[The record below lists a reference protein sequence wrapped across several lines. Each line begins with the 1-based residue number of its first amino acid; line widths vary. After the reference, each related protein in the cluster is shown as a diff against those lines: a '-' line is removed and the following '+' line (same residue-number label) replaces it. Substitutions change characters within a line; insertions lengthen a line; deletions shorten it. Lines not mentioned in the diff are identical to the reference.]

1 MNNYNRFKLLLSKRW
16 KMSQS
21 QTSQSD
27 DNLNLNINKIVNDAL
42 RVFFK
47 DAVRIALTSPSQS
60 VFFLRTLRWQ
70 NKAAKTRQK
79 LELQGLHVPPIL
91 VISVTSKCN
100 LHCAGCYH
108 QALRSKPD
116 AEMSDERIERLVDEA
131 KELGISFIVLAGG
144 EPLMRANILDISK
157 QTPEIMFMMFTNG
170 LLLNEQVL
178 EQIASN
184 KNIVPL
190 LSLEGYQIDTDGR
203 RGTGVYNQLLKSIGK
218 LKNKGLFWGTTLTM
232 TRTNFAEVTDEAF
245 IKQLVDSGCK
255 LFMMVEYTPV
265 IAGTEDW
272 VLSEEQKSKVIA
284 IRNGFR
290 KKFPA
295 MFIALP
301 WDEEEIGGCL
311 SAGRGFIHVSSEGN
325 VEPCPFIAYSDTN
338 LKNLPL
344 KEALQ
349 SKMLKTIREN
359 HAELKEIHGC
369 ALWEKREWVESLAKN
384 KQ

>member
-1 MNNYNRFKLLLSKRW
+1 MVS
-16 KMSQS
+16 MSE
-21 QTSQSD
+21 TAKAE
-27 DNLNLNINKIVNDAL
+27 DNLNFNVNKIVNQAL
-42 RVFFK
+42 GVFFK

-70 NKAAKTRQK
+70 NKANKTRQK
-79 LELQGLHVPPIL
+79 FELEGLHVPPVL

-100 LHCAGCYH
+100 LHCEGCYH
-108 QALRSKPD
+108 QALRAKPD

-144 EPLMRANILDISK
+144 EPLMRPNILSISK
-157 QTPEIMFMMFTNG
+157 QTPEIMFLMFTNG
-170 LLLNEQVL
+170 LLLNDQVL

-203 RGTGVYNQLLKSIGK
+203 RGTGVYNQLLNSIGK
-218 LKNKGLFWGTTLTM
+218 LEKTGLFWGATLTM
-232 TRTNFAEVTDEAF
+232 TRTNFDEVTDDAF
-245 IKQLVDSGCK
+245 IKKLVDSGCK
-255 LFMMVEYTPV
+255 FFMLVEYTPV
-265 IAGTEDW
+265 TAATENW
-272 VLSEEQKSKVIA
+272 VLTEEQKAKVVP

-290 KKFPA
+290 KKYQA
-295 MFIALP
+295 LFIALP
-301 WDEEEIGGCL
+301 WDEDEIGGCL
-311 SAGRGFIHVSSEGN
+311 SAGRGFVHVSAEGN

-338 LKNLPL
+338 LKSMPL
-344 KEALQ
+344 REALQ

-369 ALWEKREWVESLAKN
+369 ALWEKREWVAQLAKD

>member
-1 MNNYNRFKLLLSKRW
+1 ITIIDSSSSFETNKMNQASE
-16 KMSQS
+16 
-21 QTSQSD
+21 SD
-27 DNLNLNINKIVNDAL
+27 DNLNLNVNKIVNDAL
-42 RVFFK
+42 RVFFR

-100 LHCAGCYH
+100 LHCEGCYH
-108 QALRSKPD
+108 QALRSKPE

-157 QTPEIMFMMFTNG
+157 KTPEIMFMMFTNG
-170 LLLNEQVL
+170 LLLNDQVL

-203 RGTGVYNQLLKSIGK
+203 RGTGVYDQLLKSISK
-218 LKNKGLFWGTTLTM
+218 LKNKGLFWGTTLTL

-245 IKQLVDSGCK
+245 IRQLVDSGCK

-301 WDEEEIGGCL
+301 WDEDEIGGCL

-338 LKNLPL
+338 LKNMPL
-344 KEALQ
+344 KQALQ

-359 HAELKEIHGC
+359 HAELKEIQGC
-369 ALWEKREWVESLAKN
+369 ALWEKREWVKSLAKDS
-384 KQ
+384 

>member
-1 MNNYNRFKLLLSKRW
+1 
-16 KMSQS
+16 MSQS
-21 QTSQSD
+21 QTSESD

-157 QTPEIMFMMFTNG
+157 KTPEIMFMMFTNG
-170 LLLNEQVL
+170 LLLNDQVL
-178 EQIASN
+178 ERMASN

-218 LKNKGLFWGTTLTM
+218 LKNKGLFWGTTLTL

-272 VLSEEQKSKVIA
+272 VLSEEQKSKVVA

-344 KEALQ
+344 REALQ

>member
-1 MNNYNRFKLLLSKRW
+1 
-16 KMSQS
+16 MSE
-21 QTSQSD
+21 TSQSD
-27 DNLNLNINKIVNDAL
+27 ANLNLNINKIVNDAL

-79 LELQGLHVPPIL
+79 LEGEGLHVPPVL

-100 LHCAGCYH
+100 LHCEGCYH
-108 QALRSKPD
+108 QALRSQSN
-116 AEMSDERIERLVDEA
+116 AEMSDERIEKLVDEA

-157 QTPEIMFMMFTNG
+157 KTPEIMFMMFTNG
-170 LLLNEQVL
+170 LLLNDQVL
-178 EQIASN
+178 EQIAAN

-203 RGTGVYNQLLKSIGK
+203 RGTGVYNQLLKSISK
-218 LKNKGLFWGTTLTM
+218 LENKGVFWGTSLTM
-232 TRTNFAEVTDEAF
+232 TRTNFEEVTDEAF

-255 LFMMVEYTPV
+255 LFMLVEYTPV

-272 VLSEEQKSKVIA
+272 VLTEEQKSKVIA
-284 IRNGFR
+284 IRNKFR

-301 WDEEEIGGCL
+301 WDEDEIGGCL
-311 SAGRGFIHVSSEGN
+311 SAGRGFIHVSAEGN

-338 LKNLPL
+338 LKNMPL

-359 HAELKEIHGC
+359 HAELKEIQGC
-369 ALWEKREWVESLAKN
+369 ALWEKREWVQSLAKTSSN
-384 KQ
+384 ILTKNEK

>member
-1 MNNYNRFKLLLSKRW
+1 
-16 KMSQS
+16 MSH
-21 QTSQSD
+21 TERAE
-27 DNLNLNINKIVNDAL
+27 DNLNFNVNKIVNQAL

-60 VFFLRTLRWQ
+60 VFFLRTMRWQ
-70 NKAAKTRQK
+70 NKAAKLRQN
-79 LELQGLHVPPIL
+79 LELEGLHVPPIL

-108 QALRSKPD
+108 QALRAKPE

-144 EPLMRANILDISK
+144 EPLMRPNILDISK
-157 QTPEIMFMMFTNG
+157 QTPEIMFLMFTNG
-170 LLLNEQVL
+170 LLLNDQVL
-178 EQIASN
+178 ERMASN

-190 LSLEGYQIDTDGR
+190 LSLEGYQVDTDGR
-203 RGTGVYNQLLKSIGK
+203 RGTGVYNQLLNSIGK
-218 LKNKGLFWGTTLTM
+218 LKNKGLFWGTTLTL
-232 TRTNFAEVTDEAF
+232 TRTNFNEVTDDAF

-255 LFMMVEYTPV
+255 FFMLVEYTPV
-265 IAGTEDW
+265 TAGTENW
-272 VLSEEQKSKVIA
+272 VLTEEQKAKVVP

-290 KKFPA
+290 KKYPA

-301 WDEEEIGGCL
+301 WDEDEIGGCL
-311 SAGRGFIHVSSEGN
+311 SAGRGFIHVSAEGN

-338 LKNLPL
+338 LKNITLR
-344 KEALQ
+344 EALQ
-349 SKMLKTIREN
+349 SKMLKTIRDN

-369 ALWEKREWVESLAKN
+369 ALWEKREWVESLATNKN
-384 KQ
+384 

>member
-1 MNNYNRFKLLLSKRW
+1 MIAMTESA
-16 KMSQS
+16 QP
-21 QTSQSD
+21 D
-27 DNLNLNINKIVNDAL
+27 ENLNFNINKIVNDAL
-42 RVFFK
+42 RIFFK

-60 VFFLRTLRWQ
+60 VFFLRTYRWQ

-116 AEMSDERIERLVDEA
+116 AEMSDERIERLVNEA

-144 EPLMRANILDISK
+144 EPLMRPNILDISK
-157 QTPEIMFMMFTNG
+157 ETPEIMFLMFTNG
-170 LLLNEQVL
+170 LLLNEQIL
-178 EQIASN
+178 ERMASN

-203 RGTGVYNQLLKSIGK
+203 RGTGVYNQLLKSIDK
-218 LKNKGLFWGTTLTM
+218 LKNKGLFWGTTLTL
-232 TRTNFAEVTDEAF
+232 TRTNFAEVTDETF
-245 IKQLVDSGCK
+245 IKKLVDSGCK
-255 LFMMVEYTPV
+255 FFMMVEYTPV

-338 LKNLPL
+338 LKNLSL
-344 KEALQ
+344 KEGLQ

-359 HAELKEIHGC
+359 HAELKEIQGC
-369 ALWEKREWVESLAKN
+369 ALWEKREWVKSLAKES
-384 KQ
+384 

>member
-1 MNNYNRFKLLLSKRW
+1 
-16 KMSQS
+16 MSE
-21 QTSQSD
+21 TSQSD
-27 DNLNLNINKIVNDAL
+27 ANLNLNINKIVNDAL

-79 LELQGLHVPPIL
+79 LEGEGLHVPPVL

-100 LHCAGCYH
+100 LHCEGCYH
-108 QALRSKPD
+108 QALRTKSD
-116 AEMSDERIERLVDEA
+116 AEMSDERIERLVEEA

-157 QTPEIMFMMFTNG
+157 KTPEIMFLMFTNG
-170 LLLNEQVL
+170 LLLNDQVL
-178 EQIASN
+178 EQIAAN

-190 LSLEGYQIDTDGR
+190 LSLEGYEIDTDGR
-203 RGTGVYNQLLKSIGK
+203 RGTGVYNQLLKSISK
-218 LKNKGLFWGTTLTM
+218 LKNKGVFWGTSLTM
-232 TRTNFAEVTDEAF
+232 TRTNFEEVTDEAF

-255 LFMMVEYTPV
+255 LFMFVEYTPV

-272 VLSEEQKSKVIA
+272 VLTEEQKSKVIP
-284 IRNGFR
+284 IRNNFR

-301 WDEEEIGGCL
+301 WDEDEIGGCL
-311 SAGRGFIHVSSEGN
+311 SAGRGFVHVSAEGN

-338 LKNLPL
+338 LKNMPL

-359 HAELKEIHGC
+359 HAELKEIQGC
-369 ALWEKREWVESLAKN
+369 ALWEKREWVQSLAKN